1 MNDSNL
7 FHSSSPFLYNGQIL
21 NSSLIARHQIS
32 ESLLFFSTTINFIMD
47 QEQFSNSVNL
57 GQQLRSARE
66 KLGLTIEDVATKTN
80 LKIAVLTQFENNE
93 FTISHIPA
101 TFVRGYLRS
110 YLKFLKLPAEL
121 IQTQAAFGEEVKND
135 LNKNHRTKNSVN
147 RYVSHHHWLRPLSW
161 IVVIVIIGMTVLWWW
176 QDHQR
181 SANERES
188 FVEEHTTTENVSTS
202 NNLPEQVQLSQI
214 EADSTNNSIEQ
225 QNNVEAEQITSDNF
239 TTTSI
244 TENKGS
250 DNNISYPNTSTE
262 ALTTEMN
269 KIDSAT
275 AANLTTKNST
285 VAPTADVILNN
296 LKIEITG
303 ENCWLSVKDKNRKT
317 LAEREYRQGEILD
330 LTGEPPY
337 SLIIGAP
344 QNVKIIYQGQD
355 VPLKIDGRVAKLTLP
370 AQQN

>member
-1 MNDSNL
+1 
-7 FHSSSPFLYNGQIL
+7 
-21 NSSLIARHQIS
+21 
-32 ESLLFFSTTINFIMD
+32 MD
-47 QEQFSNSVNL
+47 QEQLSNSVNL
-57 GQQLRSARE
+57 GEQLRNARE
-66 KLGLTIEDVATKTN
+66 KLGLTLEDAAEKTN

-93 FTISHIPA
+93 FTIPHIPA
-101 TFVRGYLRS
+101 TFARGYLRS
-110 YLKFLKLPAEL
+110 YLKFLKLPADL
-121 IQTQAAFGEEVKND
+121 IQTQTTFGEEVKND

-161 IVVIVIIGMTVLWWW
+161 IVIIVIIGMTVLWWW

-181 SANERES
+181 STSERET
-188 FVEEHTTTENVSTS
+188 FVEEHTTTETTAAPTTDTPTTPVDS
-202 NNLPEQVQLSQI
+202 NTQDVAQQTQPVQGTTDN
-214 EADSTNNSIEQ
+214 AEQ
-225 QNNVEAEQITSDNF
+225 QNNAVVEQITSDN
-239 TTTSI
+239 TTSTST
-244 TENKGS
+244 TENKSS
-250 DNNISYPNTSTE
+250 DNNITYPNTSTE

-269 KIDSAT
+269 KIDGTTAT
-275 AANLTTKNST
+275 TANPTTTDNSST
-285 VAPTADVILNN
+285 TPATDVIPNN

-344 QNVKIIYQGQD
+344 QNVKITYQGQD